1 MTIVQTILAQMPAV
15 RQPQAKFLDTLFATI
30 LALRGHVTFRNL
42 SRYCDYSE
50 RTIQRQFR
58 TSFDGAQFHRRTLQT
73 VLGEADEWI
82 EVQEA
87 SFVPKS
93 GKHTPGLGSFFN
105 GCAGRPERGLELS
118 TLALVNVTRGYAITQ
133 RNSMKQ
139 LKGILLIFLLLPR
152 FDVQGAA
159 EPFDIILRNGLIVDG
174 TGARGVRADLAV
186 RNGFIQRIGN
196 LREHKATLE
205 LDVSGLVVAP
215 GFINLHSHA
224 TLAGVKSAV
233 NMLTQGVTTE
243 IINADGASSLN
254 LSKQLSDFSAAGLA
268 VNLGAYVGFN
278 SVWAA
283 VVGQADRRPT
293 AAEIQQMR
301 DLLTDNLK
309 QGAWG
314 VSAGLDYKP
323 AYFARTDEVIAV
335 LEAAKPWRTNFPN
348 HDRLMPESNFSSL
361 KAIGETIEIGEKTN
375 VMPVVT
381 HMKVQGH
388 EQGKAAQA
396 VAMMQSAATRGHETV
411 ADIYPYL
418 AGQTGLGALF
428 VPAWAVEGGRAEM
441 LKRFADP
448 ALRPRIAQEI
458 ETAIKARVLTPENI
472 YVSSHRRQFTE
483 FMRERNAGAG
493 ETIISLLEKESP
505 TAIMKFG
512 AESDLIELLRYP
524 GSAVSCDCGATE
536 ASSGLHPRYYGTF
549 PRVLGHYVRET
560 KTLTLEDAVRK
571 MTALP
576 ASIIGI
582 ADRGLLAVGMV
593 ADIAVFDPATII
605 DHATYEQPTLASDG
619 VQHVLING
627 RFALRDGKATG
638 EKAGRVLYR
647 AADLPSRPMRLQQA
661 RSLWV
666 KTNNLALELTQA
678 ANGKPRGIFRFTDPK
693 TKQNFRLV
701 EAGYLQTSG
710 KWASFTARL
719 RINQTT
725 EEITALVI
733 LDGGN
738 PMNTHTTIRVEM
750 AEGRRWDWPLK
761 ASEYKINPK

>member
-1 MTIVQTILAQMPAV
+1 MTRKKRFLPDGMRRFARPSFTIVG
-15 RQPQAKFLDTLFATI
+15 D
-30 LALRGHVTFRNL
+30 
-42 SRYCDYSE
+42 
-50 RTIQRQFR
+50 
-58 TSFDGAQFHRRTLQT
+58 
-73 VLGEADEWI
+73 
-82 EVQEA
+82 
-87 SFVPKS
+87 
-93 GKHTPGLGSFFN
+93 
-105 GCAGRPERGLELS
+105 
-118 TLALVNVTRGYAITQ
+118 Q

-152 FDVQGAA
+152 CDVRGAA

-196 LREHKATLE
+196 LREHKARLE

-224 TLAGVKSAV
+224 TLSGVKTAE
-233 NMLTQGVTTE
+233 NMLSQGVTTE
-243 IINADGASSLN
+243 IINADGAGALDLDAQLAAFSS
-254 LSKQLSDFSAAGLA
+254 AGLA

-278 SVWAA
+278 SAWTS

-301 DLLTDNLK
+301 DLLTKNLK
-309 QGAWG
+309 RGAWG

-348 HDRLMPESNFSSL
+348 HDRLTPEANFSSL
-361 KAIGETIEIGEKTN
+361 KAIGETIEIGEKTD

-388 EQGKAAQA
+388 EQGNAPKA
-396 VAMMQSAATRGHETV
+396 VAMMRAASARGHETV

-428 VPAWAVEGGRAEM
+428 VPAWAVAGGRTEM

-448 ALRPRIAQEI
+448 VLRPRIAQEI
-458 ETAIKARVLTPENI
+458 EAAIKARVLTPENI
-472 YVSSHRRQFTE
+472 YVSSHQRQFTE
-483 FMRERNAGAG
+483 YMREFNAGAG
-493 ETIISLLEKESP
+493 ETIIRLLEKESP
-505 TAIMKFG
+505 MAIMKFG
-512 AESDLIELLRYP
+512 AESDLMELLRYP

-536 ASSGLHPRYYGTF
+536 PSPGLHPRYFGTF

-571 MTALP
+571 MTGLP
-576 ASIIGI
+576 ASILGL

-593 ADIAVFDPATII
+593 ADIAVFDPVTIR
-605 DHATYEQPTLASDG
+605 DHATYEQPTLVSEG
-619 VQHVLING
+619 MRHVLVNG

-638 EKAGRVLYR
+638 EKAGRVLR
-647 AADLPSRPMRLQQA
+647 RTADLPSRPMPTSSA
-661 RSLWV
+661 R
-666 KTNNLALELTQA
+666 ALSVQTEGLTLKLTQVG
-678 ANGKPRGIFRFTDPK
+678 NGKTRGALRFSDPK
-693 TKQNFRLV
+693 NQVNFQLV
-701 EAGYLQTSG
+701 EAGWLQAYG
-710 KWASFTARL
+710 KWASITARVQM
-719 RINQTT
+719 NQTA
-725 EEITALVI
+725 EEKTALII

-738 PMNTHTTIRVEM
+738 PMNPQATIRVQL
-750 AEGRRWDWPLK
+750 EGAREWE
-761 ASEYKINPK
+761 ASLAPRAYKISIGK